1 MCRFFYRARCG
12 PSEYCIAAIQHFH
25 CRLRNVLHR
34 GAKLVQEREETQ
46 KAVFNLCC
54 GRSTTS
60 SGGTLAQD
68 LKDEV
73 NTVRSHADQPKMK
86 HVAVR
91 RLQAATSTKPAVTL
105 GSPRLTGAPEQ
116 PGRMGMRPMGARLL
130 FIVPVSIGLF
140 SGTERALAQSAPDKA
155 QVLPPIVVSRTAP
168 NAKPGGAR
176 SAPRTVRAP
185 TPTPTPTP
193 PPTPTLVVYPTT
205 PVSGSGIDVDRVPA
219 SVNIVDANQI
229 DRIRSPNITDAL
241 QKYVPGIIVNEVTGN
256 PFQPDVQFRGFV
268 ASPVAGTPQGLA
280 VYQNGVRINEAFGD
294 MVNWD
299 LIPTAAIRSVTVV
312 TNNPAF
318 GLNALGG
325 AVDVK
330 MKDGFNYHGAEIDTM
345 GGSFGRVQ
353 SSAQWGRQVE
363 NFAVYGALEGLHDD
377 GFRNFSVSNVR
388 RFYGDVGY
396 KNDSGEFHVSMGAA
410 DNDFGAPATVPVELL
425 QRYYGATYTT
435 PQTTNNRVGD
445 VNLTGKVEATPT
457 WTIEGSA
464 HARVFDQKIL
474 DANPTG
480 TQPCTADPTLL
491 CFGDGSTPANGLNG
505 AQLANPF
512 DPGAVLGESDR
523 TTTHSTTTGV
533 SLQATNA
540 DQLFGHNNK
549 FVLGGSFDS
558 SVTRFSASAELGTI
572 GPNFVVGGSG
582 IFLGQS
588 GNPVSI
594 GPVALR
600 ATNQYSG
607 FYALDTFDVTNAFS
621 ITGGGRLNVARIAL
635 DDQIGTALNGNETFN
650 RFNPIIGGT
659 YKIIPGLTAYA
670 GYSEANR
677 APTPL
682 ELGCADPAR
691 PCIVAAFLVSD
702 PPLKQ
707 VVSRTV
713 EAGLRGS
720 KDLNIGTLG
729 WKVGVFRADNTD
741 DILAIP
747 SPVLQGFG
755 YFQNVGSTRRQGIE
769 SEVTLRSSTLQ
780 LYASYALVDARFLD
794 ALQVGSNSPF
804 ADVNGN
810 VQILPGNRIPAIPR
824 NRIKAGIDY
833 SVTEAFKVGG
843 DALFVSSQY
852 FVGDESNQAQRLP
865 SYAVFNLHTSYQI
878 DKTFQIYARAD
889 NIFDNRYA
897 TYGTFFDTSA
907 VPNFANGGA
916 PFTDPRSVSPA
927 RPRAFYAGLR
937 ATF

>member
-1 MCRFFYRARCG
+1 
-12 PSEYCIAAIQHFH
+12 
-25 CRLRNVLHR
+25 
-34 GAKLVQEREETQ
+34 
-46 KAVFNLCC
+46 
-54 GRSTTS
+54 
-60 SGGTLAQD
+60 
-68 LKDEV
+68 
-73 NTVRSHADQPKMK
+73 
-86 HVAVR
+86 
-91 RLQAATSTKPAVTL
+91 
-105 GSPRLTGAPEQ
+105 
-116 PGRMGMRPMGARLL
+116 MGARVVI
-130 FIVPVSIGLF
+130 IVPVFVGLF
-140 SGTERALAQSAPDKA
+140 PGIECAHAQSASGNV

-168 NAKPGGAR
+168 TAKPGRAR
-176 SAPRTVRAP
+176 NVSRTVRAAP
-185 TPTPTPTP
+185 TP
-193 PPTPTLVVYPTT
+193 VVYPTT
-205 PVSGSGIDVDRVPA
+205 PLSGSGIDIDKVPA
-219 SVNIVDANQI
+219 SVNVVDANQI
-229 DRIRSPNITDAL
+229 DRVQSPNISDAL
-241 QKYVPGIIVNEVTGN
+241 RQYVPGIVVNEVTGN

-294 MVNWD
+294 TVNWD
-299 LIPTAAIRSVTVV
+299 LIPTAAIKSVTVV

-325 AVDVK
+325 AIDLR

-345 GGSFGRVQ
+345 GGSFGRIQ
-353 SSAQWGRQVE
+353 SSAQWGKEVDK
-363 NFAVYGALEGLHDD
+363 FAVYGALEGLHDD
-377 GFRNFSVSNVR
+377 GFRNFSASNVR
-388 RFYGDVGY
+388 RFYGDVGT
-396 KNDSGEFHVSMGAA
+396 KNDTSEFHVNMGAA
-410 DNDFGAPATVPVELL
+410 DNNFGAPATVPVELL

-435 PQTTNNRVGD
+435 PQTTSNRVGY
-445 VNLTGKVEATPT
+445 VNLTGKVEVTPA
-457 WTIEGSA
+457 WTIDGSA
-464 HARVFDQKIL
+464 HVRIFDQKIL

-480 TQPCTADPTLL
+480 TRPCAADPTLL
-491 CFGDGSTPANGLNG
+491 CFGDDSTPANGLNG
-505 AQLANPF
+505 AQLADPF
-512 DPGAVLGESDR
+512 GAGSVLGERDR

-533 SLQATNA
+533 SLQAANS
-540 DQLFGHNNK
+540 DQVFGHDNK
-549 FVLGGSFDS
+549 FVVGGSFDS

-572 GPNFVVGGSG
+572 GPDFVVSGSG

-607 FYALDTFDVTNAFS
+607 LYALDTFDVTNAFS
-621 ITGGGRLNVARIAL
+621 ITGGGRFNTASIAL
-635 DDQIGTALNGNETFN
+635 EDQIGSALNGNETFN

-659 YKIIPGLTAYA
+659 YKIIQGLTAYA

-677 APTPL
+677 VPTPL
-682 ELGCADPAR
+682 ELGCADPAH
-691 PCIVAAFLVSD
+691 PCIIAAFLVSD

-720 KDLNIGTLG
+720 KELNVGTLG
-729 WKVGVFRADNTD
+729 WKLGVFRADNTD

-769 SEVTLRSSTLQ
+769 SEVTLRSSTFQ

-804 ADVNGN
+804 AVNGN
-810 VQILPGNRIPAIPR
+810 VQISPGNRIPAIPR

-833 SVTEAFKVGG
+833 SVTDAFRVGG
-843 DALFVSSQY
+843 DAIFVGSQY

-865 SYAVFNLHTSYQI
+865 SYAVFNLHASYQI
-878 DKTFQIYARAD
+878 NKTFQVYARAD
-889 NIFDNRYA
+889 NVFDNRYA
-897 TYGTFFDTSA
+897 TYGTFFDTAA

-927 RPRAFYAGLR
+927 RPRAFYAGLK
-937 ATF
+937 AMF